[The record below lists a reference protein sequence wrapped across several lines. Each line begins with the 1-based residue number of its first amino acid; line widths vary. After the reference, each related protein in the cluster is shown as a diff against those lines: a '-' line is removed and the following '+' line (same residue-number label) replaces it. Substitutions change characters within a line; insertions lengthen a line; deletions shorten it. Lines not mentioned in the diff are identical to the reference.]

1 MTLQRSEIVAAALQ
15 LLNQDGLDG
24 VTVRKVATRLDVHV
38 GGLYWH
44 VKNKQDLL
52 DEMANTI
59 LSEEFATVQLSESGQ
74 VWADWLAENARR
86 LRKAMLAYR
95 EGGRV
100 VAGAHLHRAV
110 TLAQLFV
117 SIVDGLRAEGF
128 QADEAR
134 WLCRTVV
141 SYTFGFVIEEQA
153 GPTPDTIAQLQA
165 TGPYPPLLTAVLED
179 VGASHRDPQIDFSMG
194 LRYIIAGA
202 QASRGA
208 ARMCKDA
215 GGVNGLPTAYLD

>member
-1 MTLQRSEIVAAALQ
+1 MTLQRSQIVATALQ

-24 VTVRKVATRLDVHV
+24 VTVRKVATHLNVHV

-44 VKNKQDLL
+44 VKNKRDLL

-59 LSEEFATVQLSESGQ
+59 LSEEFATLRPPEPGQ
-74 VWADWLAENARR
+74 PWSDWLVGIAQR

-110 TLAQLFV
+110 TLAQLLV
-117 SIVDGLRAEGF
+117 GITDALRAEGF

-134 WLCRTVV
+134 WLCMTVV

-153 GPTPDTIAQLQA
+153 GPTPDTIAQFQA
-165 TGPYPPLLTAVLED
+165 TGLQHPLLTAMLED
-179 VGASHRDPQIDFSMG
+179 VAARDLDLHTDFRMG
-194 LRYIIAGA
+194 LSYIIAGA
-202 QASRGA
+202 QANR
-208 ARMCKDA
+208 RP
-215 GGVNGLPTAYLD
+215 GVK

>member
-1 MTLQRSEIVAAALQ
+1 MTLQRSQIVATALQ
-15 LLNQDGLDG
+15 LLNQDGLEG
-24 VTVRKVATRLDVHV
+24 VSVRKVATLLNVHV

-59 LSEEFATVQLSESGQ
+59 LSEEFATLQPPEEGQ
-74 VWADWLAENARR
+74 VWSDWLVEIAQR

-117 SIVDGLRAEGF
+117 TIVDALRAEGF
-128 QADEAR
+128 GADEAR
-134 WLCRTVV
+134 WLCVTVV

-153 GPTPDTIAQLQA
+153 GPTPETIAQLQA
-165 TGPYPPLLTAVLED
+165 TGPYHPFLTAVLED
-179 VGASHRDPQIDFSMG
+179 VSASHRDRQTDFGMG
-194 LRYIIAGA
+194 LHYIIAGA
-202 QASRGA
+202 QASRRA
-208 ARMCKDA
+208 VSM
-215 GGVNGLPTAYLD
+215 

>member
-1 MTLQRSEIVAAALQ
+1 MTLQRSQIVAAALQ

-24 VTVRKVATRLDVHV
+24 VTVRKVATQLNVHV

-44 VKNKQDLL
+44 VKNKRDLL

-59 LSEEFATVQLSESGQ
+59 LSEEFATLQPPGPGQ
-74 VWADWLAENARR
+74 VWAEWLVEIAQR

-110 TLAQLFV
+110 TLAQLFA
-117 SIVDGLRAEGF
+117 SIVDALRAEGF
-128 QADEAR
+128 GADEAR
-134 WLCRTVV
+134 WLCVTVV

-153 GPTPDTIAQLQA
+153 GPTAETIAQLQE
-165 TGPYPPLLTAVLED
+165 TGLRHPFLTALLED
-179 VGASHRDPQIDFSMG
+179 GRARDLDLQTDFRMG
-194 LRYIIAGA
+194 LHNITTGA
-202 QASRGA
+202 QASRKA
-208 ARMCKDA
+208 VRM
-215 GGVNGLPTAYLD
+215 

>member
-1 MTLQRSEIVAAALQ
+1 MTLQRSHIVAAALQ
-15 LLNQDGLDG
+15 LLNQDGLEG
-24 VTVRKVATRLDVHV
+24 VTVRKVATQLNVHV

-59 LSEEFATVQLSESGQ
+59 LSEEFATLQPPEPGQ
-74 VWADWLAENARR
+74 VWAGWLVEIAQR

-110 TLAQLFV
+110 TLAQLFA
-117 SIVDGLRAEGF
+117 SIVDALRAEGF
-128 QADEAR
+128 GADEAR
-134 WLCRTVV
+134 WLCVTVV

-153 GPTPDTIAQLQA
+153 GPTPETIAQLQE
-165 TGPYPPLLTAVLED
+165 TGSHHPFLTALLED
-179 VGASHRDPQIDFSMG
+179 GRARDLDLQTDFRMG
-194 LRYIIAGA
+194 LHYIITGA
-202 QASRGA
+202 QASRKA
-208 ARMCKDA
+208 VRM
-215 GGVNGLPTAYLD
+215 

>member
-1 MTLQRSEIVAAALQ
+1 MTLQRSQIVATALQ

-24 VTVRKVATRLDVHV
+24 VTVRKVATQLNVHV

-59 LSEEFATVQLSESGQ
+59 LSEEFATLQLSEPGQ
-74 VWADWLAENARR
+74 AWTDWLVEIAQR

-117 SIVDGLRAEGF
+117 CIVGALRAEGF

-134 WLCRTVV
+134 WLCMTVV

-165 TGPYPPLLTAVLED
+165 TGPYHPFLTAVLQD
-179 VGASHRDPQIDFSMG
+179 VGARDLDLQTDFRMG
-194 LRYIIAGA
+194 LHYIIAGA
-202 QASRGA
+202 QASRRA
-208 ARMCKDA
+208 NRK
-215 GGVNGLPTAYLD
+215 

>member
-1 MTLQRSEIVAAALQ
+1 MTLQRSQIVAAALQ

-24 VTVRKVATRLDVHV
+24 VTVRKVATQLSVHV

-59 LSEEFATVQLSESGQ
+59 LSEEFATLQPPEPGR
-74 VWADWLAENARR
+74 VWAEWLVEIAQR

-110 TLAQLFV
+110 TLAQLFA
-117 SIVDGLRAEGF
+117 SIVNALRAEGF
-128 QADEAR
+128 GADEAR
-134 WLCRTVV
+134 WLCVTVV

-153 GPTPDTIAQLQA
+153 GPTPETIAQLQE
-165 TGPYPPLLTAVLED
+165 TGLQHPFLTALLED
-179 VGASHRDPQIDFSMG
+179 GRARDLDLQTDFRMG
-194 LRYIIAGA
+194 LHYIITGA
-202 QASRGA
+202 QASRKA
-208 ARMCKDA
+208 ARM
-215 GGVNGLPTAYLD
+215 

>member
-1 MTLQRSEIVAAALQ
+1 MTLQRSQIVTTALQ

-24 VTVRKVATRLDVHV
+24 VTVRKVATQLNVHV

-59 LSEEFATVQLSESGQ
+59 LSEEFATLQLSEPGQ
-74 VWADWLAENARR
+74 AWTDWLVEIAQR

-117 SIVDGLRAEGF
+117 CIVGALRAEGF

-134 WLCRTVV
+134 WLCMTVV

-165 TGPYPPLLTAVLED
+165 TGPYHPFLTAVLED
-179 VGASHRDPQIDFSMG
+179 VGARDLDLQTDFRMG
-194 LRYIIAGA
+194 LHYIIAGA
-202 QASRGA
+202 QASRKA
-208 ARMCKDA
+208 VRM
-215 GGVNGLPTAYLD
+215 

>member
-1 MTLQRSEIVAAALQ
+1 MTLQRSHIVAAALQ

-24 VTVRKVATRLDVHV
+24 VTVRKVATQLNVHV

-59 LSEEFATVQLSESGQ
+59 LSEEFATLQPPGPGQ
-74 VWADWLAENARR
+74 VWAEWLAEIAQR

-110 TLAQLFV
+110 TLAQLFA
-117 SIVDGLRAEGF
+117 SIVDALRAEGF
-128 QADEAR
+128 GADEAR
-134 WLCRTVV
+134 WLCVTVV

-153 GPTPDTIAQLQA
+153 GPTAETIAQLQA
-165 TGPYPPLLTAVLED
+165 TGPHHPFLTALLED
-179 VGASHRDPQIDFSMG
+179 GRARDLDLQTDFRMG
-194 LRYIIAGA
+194 LHYIITGA
-202 QASRGA
+202 QASRKA
-208 ARMCKDA
+208 VRM
-215 GGVNGLPTAYLD
+215 

>member
-1 MTLQRSEIVAAALQ
+1 MTLQRSQIVATALL
-15 LLNQDGLDG
+15 LLNQEGLEG
-24 VTVRKVATRLDVHV
+24 VTVRKVATQLNVHV

-59 LSEEFATVQLSESGQ
+59 LSEEFATLQPPAPGQ
-74 VWADWLAENARR
+74 AWADWLVEIAQR

-117 SIVDGLRAEGF
+117 TIMGALRAEGL

-134 WLCRTVV
+134 WLCVTVV

-153 GPTPDTIAQLQA
+153 GPTAETIAQLRA
-165 TGPYPPLLTAVLED
+165 TGPYHPFLTTVLED
-179 VGASHRDPQIDFSMG
+179 VSVSNRDRQTDFMMG
-194 LRYIIAGA
+194 LHYIIVGA
-202 QASRGA
+202 QANRRA
-208 ARMCKDA
+208 VRM
-215 GGVNGLPTAYLD
+215 

>member
-1 MTLQRSEIVAAALQ
+1 MTLQRSQIVATALQ

-24 VTVRKVATRLDVHV
+24 VTVRKVAAQLHVHV

-59 LSEEFATVQLSESGQ
+59 LSEEFATLQLPESGQ
-74 VWADWLAENARR
+74 AWSDWLVEIAQR
-86 LRKAMLAYR
+86 LRKAMVAYR

-100 VAGAHLHRAV
+100 VAGAHLHRAE

-117 SIVDGLRAEGF
+117 CIMDTLRAEGF
-128 QADEAR
+128 HADEAR
-134 WLCRTVV
+134 WLCVTVV

-153 GPTPDTIAQLQA
+153 GPTPETIAQLQA
-165 TGPYPPLLTAVLED
+165 TGPYHPFLTAVLED
-179 VGASHRDPQIDFSMG
+179 VSARELDLQTDFSMG
-194 LRYIIAGA
+194 LNYIITGA
-202 QASRGA
+202 QASRRVGT
-208 ARMCKDA
+208 M
-215 GGVNGLPTAYLD
+215 

>member
-1 MTLQRSEIVAAALQ
+1 MTLQRSQIVATALQ

-24 VTVRKVATRLDVHV
+24 LTVRKVATHLNVHV

-44 VKNKQDLL
+44 VKNKRDLL

-59 LSEEFATVQLSESGQ
+59 LAEEFATVQPPAPGQ
-74 VWADWLAENARR
+74 VWSDWLVEIAQR
-86 LRKAMLAYR
+86 LRKALLAYR

-110 TLAQLFV
+110 TLAQQFV
-117 SIVDGLRAEGF
+117 GIADALRAEGF

-134 WLCRTVV
+134 WLCMTVV

-165 TGPYPPLLTAVLED
+165 TGSHHPFLTAVLED
-179 VGASHRDPQIDFSMG
+179 VSARELDLHTDFRMG
-194 LRYIIAGA
+194 LNYIITGA
-202 QASRGA
+202 KASRRVG
-208 ARMCKDA
+208 RM
-215 GGVNGLPTAYLD
+215 

>member
-1 MTLQRSEIVAAALQ
+1 MTLQRSHIVTAALQ
-15 LLNQDGLDG
+15 LLNHDGLDG
-24 VTVRKVATRLDVHV
+24 VTVRKVATQLNVHV

-59 LSEEFATVQLSESGQ
+59 LSEEFATLQPPGEGQ
-74 VWADWLAENARR
+74 AWSDWLVEIALR

-117 SIVDGLRAEGF
+117 SIMHALRAAGF

-134 WLCRTVV
+134 WLCVTVV

-153 GPTPDTIAQLQA
+153 GPTPETIAQLEA
-165 TGPYPPLLTAVLED
+165 TGPYHPFLTAILED
-179 VGASHRDPQIDFSMG
+179 VSARDLDLHTDFLMG
-194 LRYIIAGA
+194 LHYIITGA
-202 QASRGA
+202 QGSRKA
-208 ARMCKDA
+208 DRM
-215 GGVNGLPTAYLD
+215 

>member
-1 MTLQRSEIVAAALQ
+1 MTLQRSQIVATALQ

-24 VTVRKVATRLDVHV
+24 VTVRKVATHLNVHV

-59 LSEEFATVQLSESGQ
+59 LSEEFAAVQPPEPGQ
-74 VWADWLAENARR
+74 VWSDWLVAIAQR

-117 SIVDGLRAEGF
+117 GIVDALRAEGF

-134 WLCRTVV
+134 WLCMTVV

-165 TGPYPPLLTAVLED
+165 TGPHHPFLTAVLED
-179 VGASHRDPQIDFSMG
+179 VSARDLDLQTDFRMG
-194 LRYIIAGA
+194 LNYIITGA
-202 QASRGA
+202 QASRRVGT
-208 ARMCKDA
+208 M
-215 GGVNGLPTAYLD
+215 

>member
-1 MTLQRSEIVAAALQ
+1 MTLQRSHIVAAALQ

-24 VTVRKVATRLDVHV
+24 VTVRKVASQLNVHV

-59 LSEEFATVQLSESGQ
+59 LSEEFATLQPPEPGQ
-74 VWADWLAENARR
+74 VWAEWLVEIAQR

-110 TLAQLFV
+110 TLAQLFA
-117 SIVDGLRAEGF
+117 SIVEALRAQAFG
-128 QADEAR
+128 ADEAR
-134 WLCRTVV
+134 WLCVTVV

-153 GPTPDTIAQLQA
+153 GPTPETIAQLQE
-165 TGPYPPLLTAVLED
+165 TGLHHPFLTALLED
-179 VGASHRDPQIDFSMG
+179 GRAKDLDLQTDFRMG
-194 LRYIIAGA
+194 LHYIITGA
-202 QASRGA
+202 QASRKQV
-208 ARMCKDA
+208 RM
-215 GGVNGLPTAYLD
+215 

>member
-1 MTLQRSEIVAAALQ
+1 MTLQRSQIVATALQ

-24 VTVRKVATRLDVHV
+24 VTVRKVATHLNVHV

-44 VKNKQDLL
+44 VKNKRDLL

-59 LSEEFATVQLSESGQ
+59 LSEEFAAVQPPEPGQ
-74 VWADWLAENARR
+74 VWSDWLVEIAQR

-117 SIVDGLRAEGF
+117 GIADALRAEGF

-134 WLCRTVV
+134 WLCMTVV

-153 GPTPDTIAQLQA
+153 GPTPDTIAQFQA
-165 TGPYPPLLTAVLED
+165 TGSHHPFLTAVLAD
-179 VGASHRDPQIDFSMG
+179 VSARDLDLQTDFRMG
-194 LRYIIAGA
+194 LNYIITGA
-202 QASRGA
+202 QGSRRVGT
-208 ARMCKDA
+208 M
-215 GGVNGLPTAYLD
+215 

>member
-1 MTLQRSEIVAAALQ
+1 MTLQRSQIVAAALA

-24 VTVRKVATRLDVHV
+24 VTVRKVATQLNVHV

-44 VKNKQDLL
+44 VKNKRDLL

-59 LSEEFATVQLSESGQ
+59 LAEEFVTLEPPERGQ
-74 VWADWLAENARR
+74 SWAEWLVEIAQR

-110 TLAQLFV
+110 TLAQLFAT
-117 SIVDGLRAEGF
+117 IVDALRAEGF
-128 QADEAR
+128 GADEAR
-134 WLCRTVV
+134 WLCVTVV

-153 GPTPDTIAQLQA
+153 GPTADTIAQLRA
-165 TGPYPPLLTAVLED
+165 AGSHHPFLEGVLED
-179 VGASHRDPQIDFSMG
+179 GNARDLDLQTDFTMG
-194 LRYIIAGA
+194 LHYIIIGA
-202 QASRGA
+202 QASRKA
-208 ARMCKDA
+208 VR
-215 GGVNGLPTAYLD
+215 L

>member
-1 MTLQRSEIVAAALQ
+1 MTLQRSQIVAAALQ

-24 VTVRKVATRLDVHV
+24 VTVRKVATQLNVHV

-59 LSEEFATVQLSESGQ
+59 LSEEFATLQPPGPGQ
-74 VWADWLAENARR
+74 AWAEWLVEIAQR

-110 TLAQLFV
+110 TLAQLFT
-117 SIVDGLRAEGF
+117 SIVDALRAEGF
-128 QADEAR
+128 GADQAR
-134 WLCRTVV
+134 WLCVTVV

-153 GPTPDTIAQLQA
+153 GPTPETIAQLQE
-165 TGPYPPLLTAVLED
+165 TGPHHPFLTALLED
-179 VGASHRDPQIDFSMG
+179 GRARDLDLQSDFRMG
-194 LRYIIAGA
+194 LHYIITGA
-202 QASRGA
+202 QASRKA
-208 ARMCKDA
+208 VRM
-215 GGVNGLPTAYLD
+215 

>member
-1 MTLQRSEIVAAALQ
+1 MTLQRSQIVATALQ

-24 VTVRKVATRLDVHV
+24 VTVRKVATHLNVHV

-44 VKNKQDLL
+44 VKNKRDLL

-59 LSEEFATVQLSESGQ
+59 LSEEFAAVQPPEEGQ
-74 VWADWLAENARR
+74 VWSDWLVEIAQR

-117 SIVDGLRAEGF
+117 GIADALRAEGF

-134 WLCRTVV
+134 WLCMTVV

-153 GPTPDTIAQLQA
+153 GPTPETIAQLQA
-165 TGPYPPLLTAVLED
+165 TGPYHPLLTALLED
-179 VGASHRDPQIDFSMG
+179 VSARDLDLQTDFRMG
-194 LRYIIAGA
+194 LNYIITGA
-202 QASRGA
+202 QASRRVGT
-208 ARMCKDA
+208 
-215 GGVNGLPTAYLD
+215 L

>member
-1 MTLQRSEIVAAALQ
+1 MTLQRSQIVATALQ

-24 VTVRKVATRLDVHV
+24 VTVRKVATRLNVHV

-59 LSEEFATVQLSESGQ
+59 LSEEFATVQLAESGQ
-74 VWADWLAENARR
+74 AWTDWLVEIAQR

-117 SIVDGLRAEGF
+117 SIMDALRAVGF

-134 WLCRTVV
+134 WLCVTVV

-153 GPTPDTIAQLQA
+153 GPTPETIAQLKA
-165 TGPYPPLLTAVLED
+165 TGPYHPFLTAVLED
-179 VGASHRDPQIDFSMG
+179 GSASNRDRQTDFLMG
-194 LRYIIAGA
+194 LHYIIAGA
-202 QASRGA
+202 QASRKA
-208 ARMCKDA
+208 VKM
-215 GGVNGLPTAYLD
+215 

>member
-1 MTLQRSEIVAAALQ
+1 MTLQRSQIVATALQ

-24 VTVRKVATRLDVHV
+24 VTVRKVATLLNVHV

-44 VKNKQDLL
+44 VKNKRDLL

-59 LSEEFATVQLSESGQ
+59 LSEEFATVQLPEEGQ
-74 VWADWLAENARR
+74 AWADWLVEIAQR

-110 TLAQLFV
+110 TLAQLFLG
-117 SIVDGLRAEGF
+117 IADALRAAGF

-134 WLCRTVV
+134 WLSGTVV
-141 SYTFGFVIEEQA
+141 NYTFGFVIEEQA

-165 TGPYPPLLTAVLED
+165 TGPHDPLLTALLED
-179 VGASHRDPQIDFSMG
+179 VSARDLDPQTDFRMG
-194 LRYIIAGA
+194 LHYIITGA
-202 QASRGA
+202 QASRRSI
-208 ARMCKDA
+208 RM
-215 GGVNGLPTAYLD
+215 

>member
-1 MTLQRSEIVAAALQ
+1 MTLQRSQIVATALQ

-24 VTVRKVATRLDVHV
+24 VTVRKVAAHLNVHV

-59 LSEEFATVQLSESGQ
+59 LSEEFATLQLSEPGQ
-74 VWADWLAENARR
+74 AWTDWLVEIAQR

-117 SIVDGLRAEGF
+117 CIVGALRAEAF

-134 WLCRTVV
+134 WLCMTVV

-165 TGPYPPLLTAVLED
+165 TGPYHPFLTAVLED
-179 VGASHRDPQIDFSMG
+179 VGARDLDLQTDFRMG
-194 LRYIIAGA
+194 LHYIIAGA
-202 QASRGA
+202 QASRKA
-208 ARMCKDA
+208 VRM
-215 GGVNGLPTAYLD
+215 

>member
-1 MTLQRSEIVAAALQ
+1 MTLQRSHIVAAALQ

-24 VTVRKVATRLDVHV
+24 VTVRKVATQLNVHV

-59 LSEEFATVQLSESGQ
+59 LSEEFATLQPPEPGQ
-74 VWADWLAENARR
+74 VWAEWLVEIAQR

-110 TLAQLFV
+110 TLAQLFA
-117 SIVDGLRAEGF
+117 SIVDALRAEGF
-128 QADEAR
+128 GADEAR
-134 WLCRTVV
+134 WLCVTVV

-153 GPTPDTIAQLQA
+153 GPTPDTIAQLQE
-165 TGPYPPLLTAVLED
+165 TDPHHPFLTALLED
-179 VGASHRDPQIDFSMG
+179 GRARDLDLQTDFRMG
-194 LRYIIAGA
+194 LHYIITGA
-202 QASRGA
+202 QASRKA
-208 ARMCKDA
+208 VRM
-215 GGVNGLPTAYLD
+215 

>member
-1 MTLQRSEIVAAALQ
+1 MTLQRSHIVAAALQ

-24 VTVRKVATRLDVHV
+24 VTVRKVATQLNVHV

-44 VKNKQDLL
+44 VKNKQDML

-59 LSEEFATVQLSESGQ
+59 LSEEFATLQPPEPGQ
-74 VWADWLAENARR
+74 VWAEWLVEIAQR

-110 TLAQLFV
+110 TLAQLFA
-117 SIVDGLRAEGF
+117 SIVDALRAEGF
-128 QADEAR
+128 GADEAR
-134 WLCRTVV
+134 WLCVTVV

-153 GPTPDTIAQLQA
+153 GPTPETIAQLQE
-165 TGPYPPLLTAVLED
+165 TGPHHPLLTALLED
-179 VGASHRDPQIDFSMG
+179 GRARDFDLQTDFRMG
-194 LRYIIAGA
+194 LHYIITGA
-202 QASRGA
+202 QASRKA
-208 ARMCKDA
+208 VRM
-215 GGVNGLPTAYLD
+215 

>member
-1 MTLQRSEIVAAALQ
+1 MTLQRSQIIATALQ

-24 VTVRKVATRLDVHV
+24 VTVRKVATQLNVHV

-59 LSEEFATVQLSESGQ
+59 LSEEFAAVQPPESGQ
-74 VWADWLAENARR
+74 VWSDWLVKIAQR
-86 LRKAMLAYR
+86 LRKALLAYR

-110 TLAQLFV
+110 TLALLFV
-117 SIVDGLRAEGF
+117 CIVDALRAEGF

-153 GPTPDTIAQLQA
+153 GPTPDTVAQLQA
-165 TGPYPPLLTAVLED
+165 TGSHHPLLTAVLED
-179 VGASHRDPQIDFSMG
+179 GSASNRDTQTDFRMG
-194 LRYIIAGA
+194 LHYIIAGA
-202 QASRGA
+202 QASREAVG
-208 ARMCKDA
+208 M
-215 GGVNGLPTAYLD
+215 

>member
-1 MTLQRSEIVAAALQ
+1 MTLQRSQIVATALQ

-24 VTVRKVATRLDVHV
+24 VTVRKVATQLNVHV

-59 LSEEFATVQLSESGQ
+59 LSEEFATLQLSEPGQ
-74 VWADWLAENARR
+74 AWTDWLVEIAQR
-86 LRKAMLAYR
+86 LRKALLAYR

-117 SIVDGLRAEGF
+117 CIVGALRAEGF

-134 WLCRTVV
+134 WLCMTVV

-165 TGPYPPLLTAVLED
+165 TGPYHPFLTAVLED
-179 VGASHRDPQIDFSMG
+179 VGARDLDLQTDFRMG
-194 LRYIIAGA
+194 LHYIIAGA
-202 QASRGA
+202 QASRKA
-208 ARMCKDA
+208 VRM
-215 GGVNGLPTAYLD
+215 

>member
-1 MTLQRSEIVAAALQ
+1 MTLQRSQIVATAVQ

-24 VTVRKVATRLDVHV
+24 VTVRKVATHLNVHV

-44 VKNKQDLL
+44 VKNKRDLL

-59 LSEEFATVQLSESGQ
+59 LAEEFAAVQPPEPGQ
-74 VWADWLAENARR
+74 VWSDWLVEIAQR

-117 SIVDGLRAEGF
+117 GIADALRAEGF

-134 WLCRTVV
+134 WLCMTVV

-165 TGPYPPLLTAVLED
+165 TGPHHPILTAVLED
-179 VGASHRDPQIDFSMG
+179 VSARELDLQTDFRMG
-194 LRYIIAGA
+194 LNYIITGA
-202 QASRGA
+202 QASRRVGT
-208 ARMCKDA
+208 M
-215 GGVNGLPTAYLD
+215 